1 MKTVDLPQAPLAV
14 TELLEQAR
22 QDDLIVRLADGSEFL
37 LVAIDE
43 FDREIARSRNNPKLM
58 ALLEARAR
66 QSSTL
71 PFDEVKRKL
80 GLDEKCERIRVV
92 CDALANKDRSSAIE
106 LLREYPRAP
115 APARRG
121 VRSYGKVTMTRVFI
135 RDGFV
140 DRYTVTGTR
149 LVYPP
154 ALRLLWLILQEE
166 FPYHPNWKT
175 TNTHPAFWE
184 LQATIDHKDPVTL
197 GGRNENHNL
206 VTTSM
211 ARNSAKMNYSLNDLG
226 WPLRDPGR
234 FEDWDGLLHW
244 FLRYPAREAG
254 LLEDERVAR
263 WYHTWHRA
271 ARLAIAGH

>member
-1 MKTVDLPQAPLAV
+1 MKTVDLPQTSRAV

-43 FDREIARSRNNPKLM
+43 FDHEIARTRRSPSLM

-66 QSSTL
+66 QSSTVPL
-71 PFDEVKRKL
+71 DKVKRKL
-80 GLDEKCERIRVV
+80 GLGEKREKIRTV
-92 CDALANKDRSSAIE
+92 CDALAKGDRSSAIE

-115 APARRG
+115 ARRV
-121 VRSYGKVTMTRVFI
+121 VRSYGAVTMTRIFV
-135 RDGFV
+135 RDGFL
-140 DRYTVTGTR
+140 DRYTRAR

-154 ALRLLWLILQEE
+154 VLRLLWLILKDE

-175 TNTHPAFWE
+175 TDTHPAFWE
-184 LQATIDHKDPVTL
+184 LQATVDHKDPVTL
-197 GGRNENHNL
+197 GGPNDDDNL

-211 ARNSAKMNYSLNDLG
+211 ARNNAKMNYTLQELG
-226 WPLRDPGR
+226 WTLYDPGR

-244 FLRYPAREAG
+244 FLRYPARETG
-254 LLEDERVAR
+254 LLDDGRVDR
-263 WYHTWHRA
+263 WYHTWQRA
-271 ARLAIAGH
+271 AKLAIAAN